1 MGRSLAA
8 IRRGLLVGVGRG
20 AWKQVAFGLVA
31 LVLGPMAGVAGAAD
45 EAGPVIPVTATGPL
59 REALSGPWMGGNLA
73 LASVAIAQ
81 DRVRVAF
88 GRVPGGEVVAEVEL
102 RRATAVEGGAVEG
115 GAFSVHAV
123 RGDVAGLAEAVAERV
138 RGLRASAMW
147 VVPKSEAAPENIPRA
162 PPLDEAVDDAAGVA
176 LAIRSAL
183 QAAKTQDVEAARAAL
198 EGVAGAAKG
207 NAGPDIAETW
217 YRIGEAARG
226 QSVARAWISGVSL
239 KLGEVGERSVRA
251 LRARVLAGE
260 AGEAAALAE
269 AIAAL
274 PDDERC
280 GGAAVAETLARV
292 GKVEAAEALFRAL
305 AVATPGCAEVP
316 ALEVRWLLNA
326 GRMAEADAR
335 SQAAI
340 ARFPEDEAV
349 IGLRAQVLLA
359 QERPEEAVALL
370 EPVAWRN
377 PESGLVSSLQG
388 AYMNVKTPGWIAK
401 KRAELVAR
409 HAADPGD
416 YTAAFLAGVIMHYEG
431 RLEESNAL
439 LKPLV
444 PILGKQPRLYI
455 YLGMN
460 AFDLGDADAGL
471 AWIQKAFDLEAPD
484 PDVYYCRAEILHY
497 RDPPGALAD
506 LEKYLALTEGS
517 PTVPAKK
524 HARVAE
530 MAATLRQCIAKG
542 GPVPCP
548 GPWEHPRPA
557 GVPLGHAPP
566 MSPWPWVA
574 GGAAALA
581 LAGAAWALRSRRRR
595 G

>member
-1 MGRSLAA
+1 MG
-8 IRRGLLVGVGRG
+8 VDRG
-20 AWKQVAFGLVA
+20 AVKRAALALVA
-31 LVLGPMAGVAGAAD
+31 LTLGLPARVAAAAD

-59 REALSGPWMGGNLA
+59 REALAGPWLGGRLV
-73 LASVAIAQ
+73 LASVAITQ

-88 GRVPGGEVVAEVEL
+88 SRVAGGEVVAEVEL
-102 RRATAVEGGAVEG
+102 RQATAQDGAAVAG

-138 RGLRASAMW
+138 RGLEASAMW
-147 VVPKSEAAPENIPRA
+147 VVPKSEAAPDHFPRA
-162 PPLDEAVDDAAGVA
+162 APPAEEPDDSAEVA
-176 LAIRSAL
+176 LAIRKAL
-183 QAAKTQDVEAARAAL
+183 QAMKTGDGEAARAAL
-198 EGVAGAAKG
+198 DGVAEAAKG
-207 NAGPDIAETW
+207 NAGPDIAQTW

-226 QSVARAWISGVSL
+226 QAVARAWISGVPDEH
-239 KLGEVGERSVRA
+239 GVRA
-251 LRARVLAGE
+251 LRARVLAGD
-260 AGEAAALAE
+260 AGEVAALAE
-269 AIAAL
+269 AIGAL

-280 GGAAVAETLARV
+280 GGAAVAESLART
-292 GKVEAAEALFRAL
+292 GKTKEAEALFRAL
-305 AVATPGCAEVP
+305 GERTPGCAEVA
-316 ALEVRWLLNA
+316 ALEVRWLLEA
-326 GRMAEADAR
+326 GRMAEADTR

-359 QERPEEAVALL
+359 QDRAEEAVALL

-377 PESGLVSSLQG
+377 PDSGLVSSLQG

-409 HAADPGD
+409 HAADPSD

-431 RLEESNAL
+431 RLQESNAL

-444 PILGKQPRLYI
+444 PILGKQPRLFI

-484 PDVYYCRAEILHY
+484 PDVYYCRAEILRY
-497 RDPPGALAD
+497 RDPAGALAD

-530 MAATLRQCIAKG
+530 MAATLRECVAKG

-557 GVPLGHAPP
+557 GVALGHAPP

-574 GGAAALA
+574 GGAAVLAL

>member
-1 MGRSLAA
+1 M
-8 IRRGLLVGVGRG
+8 GVGRG
-20 AWKQVAFGLVA
+20 AMKRVALALVA
-31 LVLGPMAGVAGAAD
+31 LAVALSGGVAAAD
-45 EAGPVIPVTATGPL
+45 EAAPVIPVTATGPL
-59 REALSGPWMGGNLA
+59 REALAGPWLGGKLV

-88 GRVPGGEVVAEVEL
+88 SREAGGEVVAEVEL
-102 RRATAVEGGAVEG
+102 RAAAALEGAAADAGP
-115 GAFSVHAV
+115 FSVHAV
-123 RGDVAGLAEAVAERV
+123 RGDVAGLVEAVSERV
-138 RGLRASAMW
+138 RGLDASAMW
-147 VVPKSEAAPENIPRA
+147 MVPKSEAAPDNPVRA
-162 PPLDEAVDDAAGVA
+162 APLAEDVDDSAGVA
-176 LAIRSAL
+176 LAIRNAL
-183 QAAKTQDVEAARAAL
+183 HAMKTEDVEAARAAL
-198 EGVAGAAKG
+198 DGVAEAAKG

-217 YRIGEAARG
+217 YRIGEGARG
-226 QSVARAWISGVSL
+226 QAVAKAWISGVAD
-239 KLGEVGERSVRA
+239 ERSVRA
-251 LRARVLAGE
+251 LRARVLAGD
-260 AGEAAALAE
+260 AGGPAQLAQ

-274 PDDERC
+274 PAEERC
-280 GGAAVAETLARV
+280 GGAAVAETLART
-292 GKVEAAEALFRAL
+292 GKMEEAEALFRAL
-305 AVATPGCAEVP
+305 EASAPECAEVP
-316 ALEVRWLLNA
+316 ALEVRWLLEA
-326 GRMAEADAR
+326 GRMPEADAR

-359 QERPEEAVALL
+359 QDRPVEAVALL

-388 AYMNVKTPGWIAK
+388 AYMNVKTPGWIAQ

-439 LKPLV
+439 LQPLV

-484 PDVYYCRAEILHY
+484 PDVYYCRAEILHH
-497 RDPPGALAD
+497 RDPAGALAD

-524 HARVAE
+524 HERVAE
-530 MAATLRQCIAKG
+530 MASTLRECIANG

-548 GPWEHPRPA
+548 GPWEHPRPS

-574 GGAAALA
+574 GGAAVLA
-581 LAGAAWALRSRRRR
+581 LAGAAWALGSRRRR